1 MTFFKRIFTLYRSAF
16 SGLST
21 PVWLLSTVMLIN
33 RAGTMVIPFMSLYL
47 TTTFKYSLQSVS
59 LVLGASG
66 LGAILGSWG
75 GGVLTTKFGYRR
87 VMFWSLV
94 LGGVMFFVLMHLQ
107 SLLWLCIGAFC
118 LSAFGDAYR
127 PANSVAVSA
136 FSQQETRTRAFTLQ
150 RLAINLGWAVGP
162 ALGGF
167 LAVHAG
173 YHYLFLVD
181 GVTNISA
188 AFALWWL
195 LGKYKQPSEVHTPD
209 TSATIVNEEK
219 STNAYKDR
227 FFLWYLAFG
236 LLNALVFMQL
246 FNNIPVFMKT
256 EGGIRED
263 LFGAAMAANGLV
275 IALTE
280 MPLVYL
286 MERRFAVMRL
296 ISTGFIV
303 IGLSFAIL
311 WIFPVNAYLLW
322 LFVLINTVGEMICL
336 PFFMSHIMNR
346 VPSESR
352 GEYMGMLG
360 MMWSVAQVASPA
372 LGASLA
378 TYAGYQY
385 TWMTMALMSVLAGM
399 GIWRLQQ
406 KPSEVLA

>member
-1 MTFFKRIFTLYRSAF
+1 M
-16 SGLST
+16 
-21 PVWLLSTVMLIN
+21 
-33 RAGTMVIPFMSLYL
+33 
-47 TTTFKYSLQSVS
+47 
-59 LVLGASG
+59 
-66 LGAILGSWG
+66 
-75 GGVLTTKFGYRR
+75 GGVL
-87 VMFWSLV
+87 
-94 LGGVMFFVLMHLQ
+94 FFVLMELQ
-107 SLLWLCIGAFC
+107 SLLWLCIGAFG

-136 FSQQETRTRAFTLQ
+136 FSKQETRTRAFTLQ
-150 RLAINLGWAVGP
+150 RLAINLGWSVGP

-181 GVTNISA
+181 GITNISA

-195 LGKYKQPSEVHTPD
+195 LGKYKQPNESQEPARDNTPP
-209 TSATIVNEEK
+209 AVPQNA
-219 STNAYKDR
+219 NAYKDT
-227 FFLWYLAFG
+227 FFLWYLFFG

-296 ISTGFIV
+296 ISTGFVV
-303 IGLSFAIL
+303 IGASFALL
-311 WIFPVNAYLLW
+311 WIFPINASMLW
-322 LFVLINTVGEMICL
+322 LFVLVNTVGEMICL

-346 VPSESR
+346 VPAESR
-352 GEYMGMLG
+352 GTYMGMLG

-372 LGASLA
+372 LGATLA
-378 TYAGYQY
+378 THTGYQY
-385 TWMTMALMSVLAGM
+385 TWMFMALMSVVAGLGILLLYRKQSEALA
-399 GIWRLQQ
+399 
-406 KPSEVLA
+406 